1 MKRPRRRTKISAY
14 STEVRRPGKSSCVF
28 TSADTAVARLAPLVR
43 KTLPSVT
50 VPVLLLL
57 DLLCECPHH
66 LYAATSPGF
75 GARAERGGG
84 VVVRYAWIARGRV
97 IGEAD
102 SRVVERGMV
111 GSKRRWAAVPL
122 HIAPTIPCTARGE
135 GMQARGVESLCGWIS
150 RSAGGGAR
158 WSGARRRAG
167 SLRARVAW
175 IFERSPRT
183 PALPRRAP
191 APTTPA
197 HCAAQSRGVYA
208 R

>member
-1 MKRPRRRTKISAY
+1 MRARQDPRPSLPLPLVIPLVRKTLRPVPALLGSLRVPMKRPRRRTKISAH
-14 STEVRRPGKSSCVF
+14 SAQARRLGKSSCAF
-28 TSADTAVARLAPLVR
+28 TSTNTAVARLAPLVR

-102 SRVVERGMV
+102 SRVIERGMV
-111 GSKRRWAAVPL
+111 GSKRR
-122 HIAPTIPCTARGE
+122 
-135 GMQARGVESLCGWIS
+135 
-150 RSAGGGAR
+150 
-158 WSGARRRAG
+158 
-167 SLRARVAW
+167 
-175 IFERSPRT
+175 
-183 PALPRRAP
+183 
-191 APTTPA
+191 
-197 HCAAQSRGVYA
+197 
-208 R
+208 